1 MAGEFSSQEQEIF
14 TVTKV
19 ECEFCRYPAKDLLD
33 LGEHVYQCHGPDDE
47 TEEDPIV
54 CYICGWK
61 VDSKG
66 DLMKHRKEKHI
77 QHVRICLYFE
87 KGNCDFDAE
96 DCWYQ
101 HKSALPQTI
110 KEFKCSL
117 CGDISKTK
125 PDLMKHRKIE
135 HTDYFKV
142 KMERFTLEKQ
152 SLGRVLSVI
161 YFEYFIYSSSDCAI
175 TMITCQ
181 HITISVPK

>member
-1 MAGEFSSQEQEIF
+1 M
-14 TVTKV
+14 
-19 ECEFCRYPAKDLLD
+19 LD

-101 HKSALPQTI
+101 HKAALPQTI

-135 HTDYFKV
+135 HTDYVSTCSKSKSNSCHFGAEKCWYKHQQRKNIEEV
-142 KMERFTLEKQ
+142 YNENPEIITRMFDMMEKFTERFE
-152 SLGRVLSVI
+152 
-161 YFEYFIYSSSDCAI
+161 FIEN
-175 TMITCQ
+175 Q
-181 HITISVPK
+181 L